1 MFVDRDLLLKFECCH
16 RGFRRFR
23 KYFPR
28 GGEIQTVLDT
38 LCARGETI
46 WADWLL
52 KKAGPQPT
60 VYRADNLTGHHF
72 FFAGSIDI
80 TGSIDL
86 SGCLIVGG
94 DIRAGG
100 DISAGM
106 AIFCGG
112 EIESSSKPI
121 SHADYIRTA
130 TIKPP
135 FKGNFHMCQAYG
147 VFK

>member
-1 MFVDRDLLLKFECCH
+1 MFIDKDLLQKFESCPL
-16 RGFRRFR
+16 GFRWFR

-60 VYRADNLTGHHF
+60 VHRAENLTGHHF

-80 TGSIDL
+80 AGSIDL

-100 DISAGM
+100 DISAGL
-106 AIFCGG
+106 AIICGG
-112 EIESSSKPI
+112 KIESSSKPI

-130 TIKPP
+130 TIIRPLTCDHKTLTA
-135 FKGNFHMCQAYG
+135 FG